1 MLFSV
6 LALASALHTAPVAP
20 TTPNDTVVV
29 SVIDRRRPDGSR
41 DPLPDLVA
49 ILRARV
55 PDRPVIGSREGLT
68 YEADS
73 GVLLLQVF
81 VDEYGT
87 SFNTGFRNQW
97 RGAVI
102 GRLRIVDTRGATPR
116 GTVLPVQ
123 HEARRSNIWGNRS
136 GKQAMS
142 DAFDAFAGDL
152 AGFASGTT
160 PFTSDALT
168 LKAASTDYEP
178 YRGTGTA
185 SIAGQAF
192 LMTRAGDAKKAA
204 GRDVTVDPYTPL
216 ARDWYRTFGTDMQ
229 ALTITPAEPAFSL
242 TRRSVVADADGR
254 FTISNLPQGTYL
266 VRTVVTWEAPV
277 QTDPLQG
284 GVVSEIITVGSG
296 ERKDV
301 ILRAAVPAK

>member
-1 MLFSV
+1 MLLSV
-6 LALASALHTAPVAP
+6 LALTSVLL
-20 TTPNDTVVV
+20 TTPMTLTTPRDTVVV
-29 SVIDRRRPDGSR
+29 SVIDRRRPEGPR

-49 ILRARV
+49 LLRSRV
-55 PDRPVIGSREGLT
+55 PDRPIIGGREGLT

-102 GRLRIVDTRGATPR
+102 GRLRIVDTRGAAPR

-123 HEARRSNIWGNRS
+123 HEARRSNMWGNRS
-136 GKQAMS
+136 GRQAMA
-142 DAFDAFAGDL
+142 DAFEAFASDL

-168 LKAASTDYEP
+168 LKAAPGEYEP
-178 YRGTGTA
+178 YRGQGTA
-185 SIAGQAF
+185 SIMGQAF
-192 LMTRAGDAKKAA
+192 LMTRGGDAKKAA

-229 ALTITPAEPAFSL
+229 ALTVIPAEPAFSL

-254 FTISNLPQGTYL
+254 FTISNLPSGTYL
-266 VRTVVTWEAPV
+266 MRTVVTWEAPV
-277 QTDPLQG
+277 RTDPMQG
-284 GVVSEIITVGSG
+284 GVVSEIITVGAG

-301 ILRAAVPAK
+301 ILRTAVPAK